1 MFSFFRNKGSRAK
14 KGSGSDGY
22 QGPVGAADGG
32 SGERPSVW
40 AGAGEAD
47 VELDAAM
54 IGQLVGEAEQE
65 GRAAARSL
73 ARGGGR

>member
-1 MFSFFRNKGSRAK
+1 MCVFSQGSQAK
-14 KGSGSDGY
+14 KGSGY

-40 AGAGEAD
+40 AAAGED
-47 VELDAAM
+47 VELDETM
-54 IGQLVGEAEQE
+54 VGQLVGEAEQE
-65 GRAAARSL
+65 GRAAARSY